1 MNERIEKLIDDA
13 KLTAVS
19 EMFKDDLAKFAELI
33 IKDIF
38 NVMNDQKTYNRC
50 TYTTHDLDK
59 AKCVVKEVIICVNEH
74 FGTKL

>member
-19 EMFKDDLAKFAELI
+19 EMFEADLKKFAELI
-33 IKDIF
+33 VNDIIEIMSDPI
-38 NVMNDQKTYNRC
+38 NYNRC
-50 TYTTHDLDK
+50 TFTTFDESQ
-59 AKCVVKEVIICVNEH
+59 AKCVASELAIKINQH